1 MEPII
6 SPWVFYWVGVLDSLH
21 VLGIVA
27 SIGLCTCGILLLAM
41 GDDFTE
47 KRNKERLKQLACVF
61 SIFVT
66 IVFVFVPT
74 KETMYQMIVAHYAT
88 PNNMEYMKD
97 NTVKF
102 IQDVAKAIGDENES
116 RKEK

>member
-6 SPWVFYWVGVLDSLH
+6 SPWVFYLVGVLDSLH

-27 SIGLCTCGILLLAM
+27 SIGLCICGILWLAM
-41 GDDFTE
+41 DDDFTE